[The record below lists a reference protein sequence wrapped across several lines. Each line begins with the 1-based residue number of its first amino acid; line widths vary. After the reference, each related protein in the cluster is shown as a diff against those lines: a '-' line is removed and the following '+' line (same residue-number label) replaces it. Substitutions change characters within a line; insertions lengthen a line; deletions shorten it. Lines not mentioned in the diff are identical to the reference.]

1 MAGSDAESDVWV
13 GARSWAALSSSGGE
27 DVPRSLPPEGEP
39 RCAPAPYRREILAGI
54 RPLLVG
60 HTVDVATAQPPPRT
74 TARSKPTPPLA
85 HPLAQHGQR
94 QAPTQADEAV
104 MDTAGD
110 HADPGHPSRTP
121 ACPTPHSTTS
131 PRSDTADAG
140 THGHRTP
147 GRSDAR
153 TGHRTPVAWT
163 GTRGHWTLTP
173 DTEHWTPDAS
183 RGRGHSWRGIKR
195 RRHPD
200 LLDHHA
206 ERSRAGTPNR
216 VLVDGDC
223 GAWQPVQAG
232 R

>member
-13 GARSWAALSSSGGE
+13 GARSWAALSSNGGE

-60 HTVDVATAQPPPRT
+60 HTVDLATAQPPPRT
-74 TARSKPTPPLA
+74 TARSKPRPPLA

-147 GRSDAR
+147 DTR
-153 TGHRTPVAWT
+153 TLRRPHRHRTPVAWT
-163 GTRGHWTLTP
+163 GTRGHWPLTP
-173 DTEHWTPDAS
+173 DTEHWTPDA
-183 RGRGHSWRGIKR
+183 
-195 RRHPD
+195 
-200 LLDHHA
+200 A
-206 ERSRAGTPNR
+206 EDADRAGEASRTAGIRTSWATTPSDR
-216 VLVDGDC
+216 ALGRPTVVSVDGDC
-223 GAWQPVQAG
+223 GA